1 MVTIHFS
8 VRYVKNMS
16 EFVRQLKIS
25 DILTL
30 QSKQEIRRNISARPD
45 ECGELAKRFSLEA
58 VRALNAEVTIHPWE
72 GSGVRVHGTI
82 NADVV
87 QRCVISLKPIEQ
99 KVRESFVSFFKQPGA
114 QQGGQQGGQQGAL
127 QGDINID
134 TPVDIEDPEDITP
147 EGIDL
152 GELVAQQLSL
162 VLDPYPHIPGA
173 ALPDSAGTT
182 TSRKSPFAVL
192 QKQ

>member
-1 MVTIHFS
+1 
-8 VRYVKNMS
+8 MS

-30 QSKQEIRRNISARPD
+30 QSKQEIRRNISARQD
-45 ECGELAKRFSLEA
+45 ECGELAKRFGLEA
-58 VRALNAEVTIHPWE
+58 VHALKAEVTIQPWE
-72 GSGVRVHGTI
+72 GSGVRVHGTV

-87 QRCVISLKPIEQ
+87 QRCVVSLKPIEQ
-99 KVRESFVSFFKQPGA
+99 KVSESFVSFFKQPGA
-114 QQGGQQGGQQGAL
+114 R

-173 ALPDSAGTT
+173 ALPKSADTT